1 MAFINKFCFMCSV
14 RLGAI
19 VTGILTLVQ
28 GIALLGVMLSSL
40 NSMST
45 VTDNINECVESLRLE
60 GQFYRD
66 VAKDP
71 KLVITVSS
79 TFFSCLICSSLLLL
93 WGCFQMKTICMYP
106 FTFFYVLYIF
116 GLFVTLLLLIFLAKV
131 RGHGLGDLILYSN
144 LGGFV
149 LCKKVCLWFIILNK
163 FILVFYLYTWAC
175 VVSLIQIINELRQRL
190 QQKLKVVEK
199 MKLSNRVRVYN
210 KNNTK
215 GFPSY
220 AHFN

>member
-149 LCKKVCLWFIILNK
+149 LL
-163 FILVFYLYTWAC
+163 FYLYTWAC